1 MFFYLELEEL
11 DRVFRTLSHTT
22 LQNWTRLLLE
32 KLALELDQLKRGK
45 CPFMY
50 MYTGLTEVGKR

>member
-11 DRVFRTLSHTT
+11 DRVFRTLVHAT
-22 LQNWTRLLLE
+22 LQYYTLLLWG
-32 KLALELDQLKRGK
+32 KLTVELDQLEKGK

-50 MYTGLTEVGKR
+50 MYTGLMEVGKR